1 MCQDPDR
8 VCRNHGIFAPEIA
21 IGVLEHSLREGNNMS
36 IKRLHIGPR
45 LSQVAIHGDTVY
57 TAGIVADDTNV
68 DVAGQTGQILDK
80 IDQYLKEAGTDK
92 TKIVSTTIW
101 LADIK
106 DFATMNSVWD
116 QWVPKG
122 NTPPRACVESK
133 LATQAYKVEIR
144 VIAAK

>member
-1 MCQDPDR
+1 MT
-8 VCRNHGIFAPEIA
+8 
-21 IGVLEHSLREGNNMS
+21 
-36 IKRLHIGPR
+36 IKRLHVGPR

-68 DVAGQTGQILDK
+68 DAAGQAGQILDK

-92 TKIVSTTIW
+92 TKILSCTIW
-101 LADIK
+101 LADMK
-106 DFATMNSVWD
+106 DFALMNSVYD

-122 NTPPRACVESK
+122 SQPPRACVEAK
-133 LATQAYKVEIR
+133 LATPAYKVEIR